1 MAYNNTTYSVLS
13 CLESEYMIKY
23 MYGPA
28 VYGCIYLV
36 HTPGAA
42 INHNHVSCVTVRLTV
57 VH

>member
-1 MAYNNTTYSVLS
+1 MAYNTTYSVLS
-13 CLESEYMIKY
+13 CLESEY

>member
-13 CLESEYMIKY
+13 CLESEY

>member
-1 MAYNNTTYSVLS
+1 MARPYT
-13 CLESEYMIKY
+13 
-23 MYGPA
+23 A
-28 VYGCIYLV
+28 VCIYLV